1 VTSPYLNTA
10 EAAEYLRFVN
20 KDGTP
25 KLMALHMWLRRNHV
39 PVKKR
44 GRAVLIHRD
53 DLDAA
58 LGDRVAR

>member
-1 VTSPYLNTA
+1 MTSPYLNTA

-25 KLMALHMWLRRNHV
+25 KLVALHMWLRRNHV

-53 DLDAA
+53 DLERT
-58 LGDRVAR
+58 LGSRVAR

>member
-1 VTSPYLNTA
+1 MISPYLNTA

-25 KLMALHMWLRRNHV
+25 KLMALHMWLRRHHV

-44 GRAVLIHRD
+44 GRAVLIRKD
-53 DLDAA
+53 DLERA
-58 LGDRVAR
+58 LETRGTR

>member
-1 VTSPYLNTA
+1 MTSPYMNTA

-25 KLMALHMWLRRNHV
+25 KLVALHLWLRRHQV

-44 GRAVLIHRD
+44 GRAVLIHKD
-53 DLDAA
+53 DIERA
-58 LGDRVAR
+58 LVAR